1 MIKQNLRIISRKEQK
16 DLKDIRYIV
25 KPQKYWGFALYLKS
39 IEERVLKT
47 MNNTNIKTIVEKL
60 EEYQDRLEL
69 EIKDN
74 QDAIEVWG
82 IFSKLIDKLENIDY
96 KQTERNI

>member
-1 MIKQNLRIISRKEQK
+1 M
-16 DLKDIRYIV
+16 
-25 KPQKYWGFALYLKS
+25 GFRSIPKKS

>member
-1 MIKQNLRIISRKEQK
+1 MGFISIPK
-16 DLKDIRYIV
+16 
-25 KPQKYWGFALYLKS
+25 KS

-60 EEYQDRLEL
+60 EEYQDKLEL

>member
-1 MIKQNLRIISRKEQK
+1 
-16 DLKDIRYIV
+16 
-25 KPQKYWGFALYLKS
+25 
-39 IEERVLKT
+39 

-96 KQTERNI
+96 KQTERG

>member
-1 MIKQNLRIISRKEQK
+1 MGFISIPK
-16 DLKDIRYIV
+16 
-25 KPQKYWGFALYLKS
+25 KS

-74 QDAIEVWG
+74 QDAIEIWG

-96 KQTERNI
+96 KQTERG

>member
-1 MIKQNLRIISRKEQK
+1 LKKEQK
-16 DLKDIRYIV
+16 DLKDIRYIL
-25 KPQKYWGFALYLKS
+25 KPNIKGFGLYLKKS

-74 QDAIEVWG
+74 QDAVEVWG

-96 KQTERNI
+96 KQTERNN

>member
-1 MIKQNLRIISRKEQK
+1 MGFISIPK
-16 DLKDIRYIV
+16 
-25 KPQKYWGFALYLKS
+25 KS

-82 IFSKLIDKLENIDY
+82 IFSKLIDKLENIDD